1 MHNILQYSIGI
12 RNEEDRSMEEV
23 LEAIRKFIRSKRN
36 ILLDRVEFEKYK
48 QKDGED
54 FESFYIS
61 TQQLAFDADLVN
73 NHCGKCSKKCLESR
87 VANKIMAGIMDAD
100 VLNEAVKDQG
110 RGF

>member
-1 MHNILQYSIGI
+1 M
-12 RNEEDRSMEEV
+12 DEV
-23 LEAIRKFIRSKRN
+23 LEAIRKFIRSKRI

-48 QKDGED
+48 QKEGED

-73 NHCGKCSKKCLESR
+73 THCGEFAKKCFW
-87 VANKIMAGIMDAD
+87 VKGCKQDHGWYNGCICP
-100 VLNEAVKDQG
+100 NEAVKDQG